1 MSANKGDIVNG
12 EAKMETFLLHRQER
26 EQRHW
31 EPLSGEREVQMFTRL
46 VIRKEVHEVI
56 TDRAKALAFCK
67 SEEVEILLCSQAS
80 RPSKLFWINE
90 IWKLGANNFNI

>member
-1 MSANKGDIVNG
+1 LRMSANKGDIVNG
-12 EAKMETFLLHRQER
+12 EAKMETFLLQRWER

-80 RPSKLFWINE
+80 QPSKLF
-90 IWKLGANNFNI
+90 